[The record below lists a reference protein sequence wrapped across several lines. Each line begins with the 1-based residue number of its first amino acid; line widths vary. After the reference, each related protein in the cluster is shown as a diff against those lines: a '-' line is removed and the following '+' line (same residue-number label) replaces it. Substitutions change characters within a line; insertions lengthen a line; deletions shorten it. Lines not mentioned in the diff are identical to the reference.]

1 MADENAADAAIEKV
15 TVVEVDRTMSD
26 LVAAARRAEALVPL
40 TEAEAEAMT
49 AEELAKRAD
58 LIFSHCKLALM
69 SERDFI
75 LKFRVELNVLR
86 RKTSGQG
93 RRLPIPGCPT
103 WGEVKKKYFR
113 LSSRQV
119 NNLLAD
125 PGKPKAQRKPKPKG
139 EEPEPE
145 GPEPEV
151 LEPDQPLPVTDA
163 EVARIHEAAAAAE
176 ESPTPSAEMLAEEAR
191 HLGFPPA
198 VLGIL
203 INTRFADWHSTKREM
218 AAMLERLDLCVLLEL
233 SYECESARA
242 KRLTSGSGLDWHRAH
257 PWPKEAAEK
266 ALAQG
271 GFWTA
276 GALYE
281 EADVH
286 GWQCG
291 HGQHAMGVSL
301 EDFRKVLLEMRQSHK
316 LATRMLGKKYWY
328 CRPEDEARLK
338 AASKAEGPD
347 FHFGEDESIPS

>member
-1 MADENAADAAIEKV
+1 MADENAADAAIKKV
-15 TVVEVDRTMSD
+15 TAVEVDRTMSN

-58 LIFSHCKLALM
+58 LIFSHCKLAVM

-103 WGEVKKKYFR
+103 WGEVKKKYFT

-139 EEPEPE
+139 EEPE
-145 GPEPEV
+145 V

-163 EVARIHEAAAAAE
+163 EVARIHEAAAAE
-176 ESPTPSAEMLAEEAR
+176 GSPTPSAEMLAEEAR
-191 HLGFPPA
+191 WLVIPPV
-198 VLGIL
+198 VLGTL

-218 AAMLERLDLCVLLEL
+218 AAMLEPLDLCVLIEL
-233 SYECESARA
+233 SYECESARE
-242 KRLTSGSGLDWHRAH
+242 KRLRLGSGLDLYPH
-257 PWPKEAAEK
+257 PWPKKAAEK

-291 HGQHAMGVSL
+291 HGERSMGVSL
-301 EDFRKVLLEMRQSHK
+301 EDFRKVLLEMRHWHK
-316 LATRMLGKKYWY
+316 LATRRLGKKYWY